1 MANHNTIEIRFTVD
15 TSEVS
20 VLDGYC
26 QATGKD
32 RTKVIRELLEKW
44 SAETLHV
51 STLVCRV
58 AGRNPFASEGDCK

>member
-1 MANHNTIEIRFTVD
+1 MGNHNPEIRFTVD
-15 TSEVS
+15 ASAVA

-32 RTKVIRELLEKW
+32 RTTVIRELLEKW

-58 AGRNPFASEGDCK
+58 AGRNPFASEGNGK